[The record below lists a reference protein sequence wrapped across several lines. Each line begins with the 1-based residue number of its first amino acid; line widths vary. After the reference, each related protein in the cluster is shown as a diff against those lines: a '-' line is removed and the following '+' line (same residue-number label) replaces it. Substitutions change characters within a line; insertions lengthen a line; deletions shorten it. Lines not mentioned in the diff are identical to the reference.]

1 MILRTSLLLVILVA
15 ALAGM
20 FSSNHK
26 VRAIN
31 IKPTEKVAGPEL
43 KGWSRTLKTLAE
55 DMMSKYGMPGEFTE
69 SMLIWKNNGTWD
81 KTILYREEMKHD
93 FPIHHADVL
102 EQTVTYRVPEGK
114 LDDLSKFNGSIT
126 ANRTNG
132 TLTVRCMNENLNILT
147 LNLAYEIIKGK
158 KTVSEARLAHYKNA
172 AEIMNGRIP
181 EAGQYL
187 SFTSDVNAPDP
198 R

>member
-1 MILRTSLLLVILVA
+1 MILRTFLLLVILVA

-20 FSSNHK
+20 FTSNHK

-31 IKPTEKVAGPEL
+31 IKPTEEIAGPEL
-43 KGWSRTLKTLAE
+43 KGWSYTLKTLAE
-55 DMMSKYGMPGEFTE
+55 GMMSKYGMPGEYTE
-69 SMLIWKNNGTWD
+69 SMLIWKNNGAWD
-81 KTILYREEMKHD
+81 RTILYREEMKHD
-93 FPIHHADVL
+93 FPIQHADVL
-102 EQTVTYRVPEGK
+102 EQTITYRVPEDK
-114 LDDLSKFNGSIT
+114 LDDLSKFNGSIS

-147 LNLAYEIIKGK
+147 LNLAYEIITGK

-181 EAGQYL
+181 ETGRYL